1 MTTHEQAAAPGHDLS
16 LAERRAHMMLPLSER
31 RQRLLTQAAPMVA
44 HYEQE
49 TEQAERVA
57 WQGGDIVEP

>member
-1 MTTHEQAAAPGHDLS
+1 MTTHEQTALPGHGLS
-16 LAERRAHMMLPLSER
+16 LAERRAHMMLPLAER
-31 RQRLLTQAAPMVA
+31 RQRLVAQAARLVA

-49 TEQAERVA
+49 AEQAERIA